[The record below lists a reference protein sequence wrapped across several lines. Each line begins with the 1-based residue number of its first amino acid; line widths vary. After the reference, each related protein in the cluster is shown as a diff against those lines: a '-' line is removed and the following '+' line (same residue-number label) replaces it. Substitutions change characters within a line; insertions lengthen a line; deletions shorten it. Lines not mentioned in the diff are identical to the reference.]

1 MGVWAIATPLEI
13 DSENVRKE
21 ATRLSKG
28 FQAHLIKTASTLG
41 YKVDNTG
48 DLVRL
53 TRVPETFN
61 LKTDPPRSVWTWR
74 EGGSQLAL
82 SELKR
87 IADLG
92 LPVTAAKPQR
102 PSSSDNDDAV
112 GGGVAKVESIRAG
125 CRFIAHAF
133 DDAAALPEPEWKAAI
148 DVVAFCED
156 GPDWVHRMS
165 ENYTRYD
172 RQETE
177 AKIAASLKVAPR
189 TCQAIAKDLGFA
201 GCRRC
206 PYRPK
211 IHSPITLGYKSKHLA
226 DLGSRFVYLAEPQLF
241 VETDKNHIRLT
252 KSAFDNKFRHLFF
265 KASASNSFLEWH
277 AVSKPDNE
285 SYVPGDNH
293 LISGD
298 MLNTWVAGGVK
309 SEAGDWTLIKAM
321 FDNILPVPEE
331 QSHFIDLLA
340 FLAQKPGKKVNHM
353 AIVRGRQGT
362 GKTSI
367 AKIIEGLVGTLNVRT
382 INGHA
387 ITGRFHAV
395 FMECQVLVVE
405 EASLVERR
413 EVINRMKQL
422 ITDRSQHVE
431 EKNQPFRDART
442 PDFVLVLSNEH
453 APYPLEDGNRRAWVS
468 TFGEEKMESEF
479 YSQFH
484 ANLPGELPGF
494 KAALLERD
502 ISKFNPAKEPP
513 MTAAKLEVIE
523 SSRLDIDQQLLQW
536 IEERRPTFE
545 KDIVL
550 PEQVAAALRIAGHS
564 RVTDQRARRALQS
577 VGAVS
582 LRQLPRLQFGSDI
595 WSGQP
600 RVWAIRNHERWK
612 GATAAELGQYLT
624 SGHSLRSPPDGPEDV
639 AA

>member
-1 MGVWAIATPLEI
+1 M
-13 DSENVRKE
+13 
-21 ATRLSKG
+21 
-28 FQAHLIKTASTLG
+28 
-41 YKVDNTG
+41 
-48 DLVRL
+48 
-53 TRVPETFN
+53 
-61 LKTDPPRSVWTWR
+61 
-74 EGGSQLAL
+74 
-82 SELKR
+82 
-87 IADLG
+87 
-92 LPVTAAKPQR
+92 
-102 PSSSDNDDAV
+102 
-112 GGGVAKVESIRAG
+112 
-125 CRFIAHAF
+125 
-133 DDAAALPEPEWKAAI
+133 
-148 DVVAFCED
+148 
-156 GPDWVHRMS
+156 
-165 ENYTRYD
+165 
-172 RQETE
+172 
-177 AKIAASLKVAPR
+177 
-189 TCQAIAKDLGFA
+189 
-201 GCRRC
+201 
-206 PYRPK
+206 
-211 IHSPITLGYKSKHLA
+211 
-226 DLGSRFVYLAEPQLF
+226 
-241 VETDKNHIRLT
+241 RLT
-252 KSAFDNKFRHLFF
+252 KTAFDNKFRHLFF

-285 SYVPGDNH
+285 SYVPGDNN
-293 LISGD
+293 LISGT
-298 MLNTWVAGGVK
+298 MLNTWVEGGVDA
-309 SEAGDWTLIKAM
+309 EAGDWPLIKAM

-331 QSHFIDLLA
+331 QNHFIDLLA
-340 FLAQKPGKKVNHM
+340 FLVQEPGKKVNHM

-367 AKIIEGLVGTLNVRT
+367 AKIIEGLVGTQNVRT

-468 TFGEEKMESEF
+468 TFGEEKLEPEF

-536 IEERRPTFE
+536 IEERKPPFE

-550 PEQVAAALRIAGHS
+550 PERVAAALRIAGHS

-612 GATAAELGQYLT
+612 DATAAELGQYFT
-624 SGHSLRSPPDGPEDV
+624 SVHSLRSSPVGPEG
-639 AA
+639 AAA